1 MIFRCQLSAAKGL
14 KIKIL
19 RFAQNDKRQFP
30 KKSIVEGLAKYMI
43 GTMRLIRKKTLIRA
57 IVVAAFVL
65 LLAAC
70 GLAVWL
76 KAWPRQNN
84 TVADRAYSW
93 RTGDDCLVYIE
104 ESGGFEPYIVLTA
117 DYGGNALL
125 LRKFLLP
132 DKMPFNENESHGWGF
147 SDFGGYY
154 EDSTI
159 DKYLNTFF
167 YDTLSQTT
175 KDAIV
180 ESNVVIYLLCV
191 HHWR

>member
-1 MIFRCQLSAAKGL
+1 MFWLFKVLKSCHAEKLFLIFNIGLLRKLIFRCQLSAAKGL

-84 TVADRAYSW
+84 TVADRAYS
-93 RTGDDCLVYIE
+93 
-104 ESGGFEPYIVLTA
+104 
-117 DYGGNALL
+117 
-125 LRKFLLP
+125 
-132 DKMPFNENESHGWGF
+132 
-147 SDFGGYY
+147 
-154 EDSTI
+154 
-159 DKYLNTFF
+159 
-167 YDTLSQTT
+167 
-175 KDAIV
+175 
-180 ESNVVIYLLCV
+180 
-191 HHWR
+191 